1 MCKSAPL
8 KNGAELADNSI
19 IAQNGQK
26 VNSDRG
32 YLATRIR
39 EDVVKYMGI
48 NLNERA
54 AMSEESLVMKQRH
67 TLSHVLAAAVKR
79 IYAGTTTLQF
89 GVGPAIDN
97 GFYYDIDFGGVKVSD
112 EDLKKIEKEMR
123 KIIAQKQE
131 MVYSEKSRE
140 EALKWAEENGQKF
153 KAELINDLPE
163 DETISFYT
171 LGEFEDLCKG
181 PHVEDTGKVGAFKLD
196 KVAGAYWR
204 GDEKREMLTR
214 IYGLA
219 FETQEELDEYIKKQE
234 EAKARDHR
242 KLGKELDLFC
252 FSDLVGSGLPMFT
265 PRGTILRDILNDF
278 SQSYRIKAG
287 YKKVCIPHIAL
298 VDLYKTSGH
307 LEKFPEM
314 LQFVSQESGDHLAIK
329 PVNCPHHSQIYASQ
343 PRSYRD
349 LPIKYLET
357 TMVYRDE
364 RKGELGGLSRVR
376 SITQDDSHVF
386 CTEDQ
391 VGQIFGELIAAAQD
405 LYGRIDM
412 KLKLRLSFRDDGD
425 GYTGT
430 PEMWQ
435 KAESAIQAMADE
447 HKIEYFIGI
456 GEAAM
461 YGPKMDFMATDALG
475 REWQVATVQLDYA
488 TPTRFGLEYTD
499 VDGSKKTPIMIH
511 CALLGA
517 IERFMSV
524 LIEHTAGWFPF
535 WMAPE
540 QVRVVT
546 LNDSVADYA
555 KKIQD
560 ILDNTELDEPL
571 EHRAIRYTV
580 DNRNES
586 LGKKIREATKMK
598 IPCVLIVGPKD
609 AEAGEVSV
617 RLRDSEEKVKLEK
630 LAEYLR
636 SL

>member
-1 MCKSAPL
+1 
-8 KNGAELADNSI
+8 
-19 IAQNGQK
+19 
-26 VNSDRG
+26 
-32 YLATRIR
+32 
-39 EDVVKYMGI
+39 
-48 NLNERA
+48 
-54 AMSEESLVMKQRH
+54 MSEESLVMKQRH
-67 TLSHVLAAAVKR
+67 TLSHIMAAAVKR

-123 KIIAQKQE
+123 KIIAQKLP
-131 MVYSEKSRE
+131 MVYSEKSRA
-140 EALKWAEENGQKF
+140 EALAWAEENGQKF
-153 KAELINDLPE
+153 KTELIEDLPE
-163 DETISFYT
+163 GETISFYT
-171 LGEFEDLCKG
+171 LGDFEDLCKG

-219 FETQEELDEYIKKQE
+219 FETQEELDEYVKKQE

-265 PRGTILRDILNDF
+265 PRGTILRDVLNDF

-287 YKKVCIPHIAL
+287 YQKVCIPHIAL

-307 LEKFPEM
+307 YEKFPEM
-314 LQFVSQESGDHLAIK
+314 LQFVSQESGDHLALK
-329 PVNCPHHSQIYASQ
+329 PVNCPHHSQIFASQ
-343 PRSYRD
+343 PRSYKE

-391 VGQIFGELIAAAQD
+391 IGQIFGELIAAAQD
-405 LYGRIDM
+405 LYKRIDM
-412 KLKLRLSFRDDGD
+412 NLKLRLSFRDDGD

-430 PEMWQ
+430 PEMWE
-435 KAESAIQAMADE
+435 KAQGAIQAMADK

-488 TPTRFGLEYTD
+488 TPTRFGLEYTAE
-499 VDGSKKTPIMIH
+499 DGSKKTPVMIH
-511 CALLGA
+511 CALVGS

-540 QVRVVT
+540 QVRVLT
-546 LNDSVADYA
+546 INDSVADYA
-555 KKIQD
+555 EKIRK
-560 ILDNTELDEPL
+560 ILDETELDEPL
-571 EHRAIRYTV
+571 EHRAIRYTF
-580 DNRNES
+580 DDRNES

-609 AEAGEVSV
+609 AEAGEVPV